1 MQVFGLIFRKKYDC
15 QKLAEITASR
25 SAAFVM
31 PMNGEVRGI
40 TENFFTK
47 TFCISIISSYLC
59 RRRNIVGSG
68 LLRQLI
74 EKNERRYVLS
84 CWMKSGKFQKCIQ
97 GGIVILHAQRGLLAL
112 YLYTQVYQSLIQEM

>member
-40 TENFFTK
+40 TENFLLKHFAFPLFLR
-47 TFCISIISSYLC
+47 TFAAVAI
-59 RRRNIVGSG
+59 
-68 LLRQLI
+68 
-74 EKNERRYVLS
+74 
-84 CWMKSGKFQKCIQ
+84 
-97 GGIVILHAQRGLLAL
+97 
-112 YLYTQVYQSLIQEM
+112 